1 MKISGTLPGTRLT
14 FVVSRLGTKQ
24 SMESRLANWSRTLS
38 LEFTFKTN
46 PTLKQLNFLKHWG
59 RLGPYRNIQ
68 NSDRLRI
75 IEVICA
81 AKMKCSV
88 QHKICVKNM
97 CTRRETCSA
106 CFVFLATRFKISKKD
121 MLWDTLNILEL
132 FCESFLQ
139 KLIAHESHEAMAAWV
154 WTACRVLRS
163 YDSIKKRLDVTCLV
177 WEMELQV
184 VVVCISFGVSF
195 LCLWRGAIWVG
206 PFPVFFDIQ

>member
-1 MKISGTLPGTRLT
+1 MSCAALLRWRGQDDRCLQLACRQPSSLTMKISGTLPGTRLT

-121 MLWDTLNILEL
+121 ML
-132 FCESFLQ
+132 
-139 KLIAHESHEAMAAWV
+139 
-154 WTACRVLRS
+154 
-163 YDSIKKRLDVTCLV
+163 
-177 WEMELQV
+177 
-184 VVVCISFGVSF
+184 
-195 LCLWRGAIWVG
+195 
-206 PFPVFFDIQ
+206 

>member
-14 FVVSRLGTKQ
+14 FFVVSRLGTKQ

-46 PTLKQLNFLKHWG
+46 PTLKQLNFLKLNWG

-68 NSDRLRI
+68 NSDGLRI

-81 AKMKCSV
+81 AKMKCNV
-88 QHKICVKNM
+88 QNKICVKNM

-121 MLWDTLNILEL
+121 IL
-132 FCESFLQ
+132 
-139 KLIAHESHEAMAAWV
+139 
-154 WTACRVLRS
+154 
-163 YDSIKKRLDVTCLV
+163 
-177 WEMELQV
+177 
-184 VVVCISFGVSF
+184 
-195 LCLWRGAIWVG
+195 
-206 PFPVFFDIQ
+206 